1 MVYLGQD
8 VVLLLI
14 PAFTVLIL
22 ITQIVTCC
30 TQVTA
35 YIFKEKAVKVR
46 YPPNLY
52 YFRQQIYFLIY
63 TQDFTIALFKFNL
76 PSW

>member
-14 PAFTVLIL
+14 PAFTILIL

-35 YIFKEKAVKVR
+35 YIFKEKASKVI
-46 YPPNLY
+46 YPLNLLLQATDI
-52 YFRQQIYFLIY
+52 F
-63 TQDFTIALFKFNL
+63 FNL
-76 PSW
+76 HAGLYHCPF